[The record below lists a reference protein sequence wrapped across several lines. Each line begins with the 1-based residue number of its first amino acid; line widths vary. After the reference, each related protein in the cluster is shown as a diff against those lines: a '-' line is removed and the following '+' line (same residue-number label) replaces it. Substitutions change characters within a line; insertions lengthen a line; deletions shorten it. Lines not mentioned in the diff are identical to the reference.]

1 MVGKYWILFS
11 NKLAK
16 VNGLLTPKSLLQ
28 SKCSEPAP
36 NKSDMIVAKGGWR
49 KLFIF
54 SFCNQTVQNMTGLA
68 YARVLCKN
76 PGCELVSHAYHG
88 LRRYY
93 WDLQKQW
100 ILKLEVQLKI
110 ENTNSRLDLI
120 EIHIDHSK
128 KYHNILVIILFVGHS
143 AKILHKHCL
152 QFLLGVKWPQEKLKN
167 SAYAKFWQ
175 SDQQT
180 VLRYVMVFSGVVN
193 SRTWLLWLKPDF
205 EFCAR

>member
-1 MVGKYWILFS
+1 
-11 NKLAK
+11 
-16 VNGLLTPKSLLQ
+16 
-28 SKCSEPAP
+28 
-36 NKSDMIVAKGGWR
+36 MIVAKGGWR
-49 KLFIF
+49 KLIF
-54 SFCNQTVQNMTGLA
+54 SLCSQTVQHKTD
-68 YARVLCKN
+68 
-76 PGCELVSHAYHG
+76 LVCALQKSRMWVSITH

-93 WDLQKQW
+93 GDLPKWW
-100 ILKLEVQLKI
+100 ILKLEVRLKI
-110 ENTNSRLDLI
+110 ENANSRLDLI
-120 EIHIDHSK
+120 EIYIDYSRK
-128 KYHNILVIILFVGHS
+128 DHNILVIILFVGHS

-180 VLRYVMVFSGVVN
+180 VLRYVIVFSGVVN